1 MLTPL
6 RFLTAA
12 NRLRLV
18 LLLVCSF
25 IAHKAAA
32 THIVGG
38 ELDLQFQAGSTYR
51 ITLNLYFDALNGN
64 PGALDQDL
72 TVSIFEKGTNRRLQ
86 NVVLPLT
93 TNTFVAYTNPACTQP
108 SLSTR
113 SLVYSRSIELPA
125 SIYNNASG
133 YYAVVE
139 RCCRNNGI
147 NNIVLPG
154 NAGQTF
160 YLEFPAVVRNGQ
172 PFINSTPR
180 IFPPLSD
187 YACRG
192 DLFYY
197 NFSGQDTDKDSL
209 VYELVTPLNGSSDPT
224 DPKPAVAAPAPYAS
238 INWNPGLG
246 TLNQIPGTPTLS
258 IGRFTGRLEVRPT
271 QIGLFVFGI
280 KCSEYRKGEKIGE
293 VRRDFQLKVLNCP
306 SNIPPEMVVLAPN
319 SRRTY
324 QSGRDTLRL
333 QPDSDRCVGLRFT
346 DPNPTSRLT
355 LSLNPVNFTGPLPT
369 FASITQ
375 GLVRSPGAP
384 DTLVSRLCFPAC
396 LDTKGKVFFVDVIV
410 ADDGCALPKRDTV
423 RVAFTSAPVPNGAPR
438 ITTTASQ
445 LPLRARP
452 GDLITFDVAV
462 TDPENDPIT
471 LTMAGRGFQAA
482 AVGAQLTQALSGNQ
496 VQGRFSWRVP
506 CPTTNQRLFEFELA
520 ATGSP
525 CADRQ
530 TTSVV
535 IPVQVQYDNRPP
547 TLTSDFPAALSAEPI
562 VIRRVLGGFFEAT
575 LEGLDADSDQLT
587 LTAAGNNFDLAAAG
601 MSFVPTNGAGR
612 ATGIFRWEP
621 NCDQTTLDIPLE
633 VTFQLREATCSPV
646 GQQRTVRFEVAS
658 ADTLTFLPPN
668 IFTPN
673 TDGTNDYFELRD
685 LPPNFCNAEFSD
697 IKIFNRWGKQ
707 VYSSTSR
714 TFRWDGSNMPAGA
727 YYYLIVYTDK
737 RRYKGN
743 VTIAR

>member
-6 RFLTAA
+6 RIFTAP
-12 NRLRLV
+12 NRLRLL

-25 IAHKAAA
+25 LAQQAAA

-38 ELDLQFQAGSTYR
+38 ELDLQYQSGSTYR

-72 TVSIFEKGTNRRLQ
+72 TVSIFEKGSNRRLQ
-86 NVVLPLT
+86 NVVLPLS

-108 SLSTR
+108 SLVTR
-113 SLVYSRSIELPA
+113 SLVYSRLVELPA
-125 SIYNNASG
+125 SIYNSAGG

-172 PFINSTPR
+172 PFVNSTPR

-197 NFSGQDTDKDSL
+197 NFSGQDADKDSL
-209 VYELVTPLNGSSDPT
+209 VYELVTPLNGSSDPA
-224 DPKPAVAAPAPYAS
+224 DPKPVVAAPAPYSS

-246 TLNQIPGTPTLS
+246 TLNQIPGAPTLS

-306 SNIPPEMVVLAPN
+306 SNIPPEMVVLMPNAP
-319 SRRTY
+319 RAY
-324 QSGRDTLRL
+324 QPSRDTLRL
-333 QPDSDRCVGLRFT
+333 QPNADRCVRLRFT

-375 GLVRSPGAP
+375 GLVRAPGAP
-384 DTLVSRLCFPAC
+384 DTLVSQLCFPAC

-438 ITTTASQ
+438 ITTTANP

-452 GDLITFDVAV
+452 GDLVTFDVAV

-471 LTMAGRGFQAA
+471 LTLAGRGFQAA
-482 AVGAQLTQALSGNQ
+482 AVGAQLTQGISGNQ

-506 CPTTNQRLFEFELA
+506 CPTTNQRLFEFELV

-525 CADRQ
+525 CAERQ
-530 TTSVV
+530 ATTIV
-535 IPVQVQYDNRPP
+535 IPVQVEYNNRPP

-575 LEGLDADSDQLT
+575 LEGLDADTDQLT

-621 NCDQTTLDIPLE
+621 NCDQTTLATPLE
-633 VTFQLREATCSPV
+633 VTFQLREATCVPV

-673 TDGTNDYFELRD
+673 TDGTNDFFELRD

-707 VYSSTSR
+707 VYTSTSR
-714 TFRWDGSNMPAGA
+714 NFRWDGSNMPAGA